1 MDLAAPDRLDNRRI
15 EVVVEW
21 VAPVPWAPNLPV
33 DTTLVTPLRRDG
45 TPHPVA
51 PTSAAQ
57 PSPRQGGARR
67 PLTLSFT
74 VGTAAPDLVVLS
86 AEVGGKWSDESAA
99 FVRHLA
105 KAKARSEPPV
115 LRGRAQQAC
124 APLVFPLSRVVIVGA
139 SGWTGCGRCD
149 ANNF

>member
-15 EVVVEW
+15 EVVVDG
-21 VAPVPWAPNLPV
+21 LPLFHGAQLAGGHHLS
-33 DTTLVTPLRRDG
+33 DS
-45 TPHPVA
+45 
-51 PTSAAQ
+51 TSSGWDSPPRCADISGAALTA
-57 PSPRQGGARR
+57 ARR
-67 PLTLSFT
+67 RKEATYPELHGRNGRTR
-74 VGTAAPDLVVLS
+74 LVVLS